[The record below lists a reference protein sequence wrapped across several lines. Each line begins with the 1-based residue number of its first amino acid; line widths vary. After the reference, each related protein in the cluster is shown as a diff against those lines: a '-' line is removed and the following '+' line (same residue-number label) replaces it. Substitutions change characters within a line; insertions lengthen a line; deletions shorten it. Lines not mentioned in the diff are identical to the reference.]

1 MWVVAQGTGRVF
13 MTFWVKH
20 KKKITR
26 LLLLGLVLILPLLVM
41 RVPAVR
47 RALVDLVAFMRENP
61 RSGIAFFLVVEAFAL
76 LLTTPTWLM
85 SGLAG
90 YAYGFV
96 WGFVLA
102 WPGLILCASFV
113 FLVGR
118 TFARKLT
125 RARSAETHFWKAV
138 DRAATQDGFK
148 IALLMRLAV
157 ALPQNIVTY
166 MLSATSMKMRDFV
179 IGSWLGYLPATVV
192 HVYVGSNVQSIAA
205 FVEGESS
212 NRGPLAWVTAALG
225 LILTVTAMLI
235 ASRYAR
241 RALDE
246 ALAEAARANA

>member
-1 MWVVAQGTGRVF
+1 MF
-13 MTFWVKH
+13 MTFWAKH
-20 KKKITR
+20 KKQISR
-26 LLLLGLVLILPLLVM
+26 LLLLGLLLILPLLVM
-41 RVPAVR
+41 RISVVR
-47 RALVDLVAFMRENP
+47 RALVDLVAFMRETP
-61 RSGIAFFLVVEAFAL
+61 SSGIAFFLVVEAFAL

-102 WPGLILCASFV
+102 WPGLILCASIV

-118 TFARKLT
+118 MFARKIAK
-125 RARSAETHFWKAV
+125 ARSAETHFWKAV
-138 DRAATQDGFK
+138 DGAATKDGFK
-148 IALLMRLAV
+148 LALLMRLAV

-192 HVYVGSNVQSIAA
+192 HVYVGSNVENIAS
-205 FVEGESS
+205 FVAGESS
-212 NRGPLAWVTAALG
+212 NRGPWAWVTAALG
-225 LILTVTAMLI
+225 LVLTVTAMLL
-235 ASRYAR
+235 ASRFAR
-241 RALDE
+241 KALDE